1 LGKGAYFGM
10 INRNE
15 NIKISDKMIADFYSH
30 LPDSISFRLSTRSA
44 AASGESL

>member
-1 LGKGAYFGM
+1 MGKGAYFGM

-15 NIKISDKMIADFYSH
+15 NKRFDKMIADFYSH
-30 LPDSISFRLSTRSA
+30 LPDSMSFRLSTRSA